1 MIRQVNRALAELS
14 RAAQAEF
21 LAGFEAIN
29 PRLTYQRN
37 QFVREYFPGLIE
49 KYGIISASV
58 GADVFEAEARE
69 LGLRPVTEVAP
80 GVNAE
85 RASARLMAELNQT
98 TTLATALKLTDELVR
113 QPYRSTVQDS
123 AWMSGGGWARV
134 PVNDTCNF
142 CIMLASRGG
151 VYRTERLALLGF
163 SGKTY
168 HGDCDCV
175 PVLVRDERDYPEG
188 YDPDAMYE
196 KYKAVHADGDTG
208 AQVVAKMRK
217 VYGGK

>member
-1 MIRQVNRALAELS
+1 MASQAVIRQVNRALAKLS

-85 RASARLMAELNQT
+85 RASARLAAELNQT

-123 AWMSGGGWARV
+123 AWRSGGGWARV

-151 VYRTERLALLGF
+151 VYRTEKLALLGF
-163 SGKTY
+163 SGKT
-168 HGDCDCV
+168 
-175 PVLVRDERDYPEG
+175 
-188 YDPDAMYE
+188 
-196 KYKAVHADGDTG
+196 
-208 AQVVAKMRK
+208 
-217 VYGGK
+217 